1 MQHLFTVEAL
11 LEHPKTK
18 DHLQVSIGEVL
29 FVLLLTHEKL
39 PDGKYLVEKEDGTS
53 EMECMTTSGPEYC
66 RYNTCTVC
74 ILIEYL
80 DNNFCVI
87 FW

>member
-53 EMECMTTSGPEYC
+53 EMECMTTIVGQSIAIIMY
-66 RYNTCTVC
+66 RVYANRM
-74 ILIEYL
+74 LKKR
-80 DNNFCVI
+80 
-87 FW
+87 